1 MGDRTFDMN
10 AWFDA
15 SRSAF
20 APLVRAHQEAFKT
33 FERVARHQYAAT
45 GSYLDTTLA
54 HVKSTLDTK
63 SGTDLLAR
71 QTEFATQLFEKTQA
85 DLRDLVKLFA
95 DGQATFADSI
105 ADVAK
110 SVTAPKKAA

>member
-20 APLVRAHQEAFKT
+20 APVMRAQQEAFKT

-45 GSYLDTTLA
+45 GGYLDSTLA

-63 SGTDLLAR
+63 SSGDLIAR
-71 QTEFATQLFEKTQA
+71 QTEFATQLFEKAQS
-85 DLRDLVKLFA
+85 DLRELVKLFA
-95 DGQATFADSI
+95 DSQATLADSF

-110 SVTAPKKAA
+110 SVTTPKKAA